1 MLLLTNNE
9 KFKQV
14 ESELS
19 SNKLSL
25 EYQDITYIEILQ
37 KARDMVHRGY
47 KLLTHPLYGS
57 VKPNET
63 LYRSIVL
70 EESKEFDMQSLL
82 LIEEAIAT
90 AEKFKKNKMT
100 PNWTESVK
108 DDFRVIDFDLI
119 KKTIDRILQI

>member
-9 KFKQV
+9 KFKQI
-14 ESELS
+14 ENELN
-19 SNKLSL
+19 SNKLNL
-25 EYQDITYIEILQ
+25 EYQDITYIEILE
-37 KARDMVHRGY
+37 KARDLIHKGY

-63 LYRSIVL
+63 LYRSVVL
-70 EESKEFDMQSLL
+70 EEAEEFDIQSLL
-82 LIEEAIAT
+82 LIEEAIVT

-108 DDFRVIDFDLI
+108 GDFRVIDFDLI
-119 KKTIDRILQI
+119 KKTIDRIFQ

>member
-9 KFKQV
+9 KFKQI
-14 ESELS
+14 ENELN
-19 SNKLSL
+19 SNKLNL
-25 EYQDITYIEILQ
+25 EYQDITYIEILE
-37 KARDMVHRGY
+37 KARDLIHKGY

-63 LYRSIVL
+63 LYRSVVL
-70 EESKEFDMQSLL
+70 EEAEEFDIQSLL
-82 LIEEAIAT
+82 LIEEAIVT

-100 PNWTESVK
+100 PNWTGSVK

-119 KKTIDRILQI
+119 KKTIDRIFQ

>member
-9 KFKQV
+9 KFKQI
-14 ESELS
+14 ENELN
-19 SNKLSL
+19 SNKLNL
-25 EYQDITYIEILQ
+25 EYQDITYIEILE
-37 KARDMVHRGY
+37 KARDLIHKGY

-63 LYRSIVL
+63 LYRSVVL
-70 EESKEFDMQSLL
+70 EEAEEFDIQSLL
-82 LIEEAIAT
+82 LIEEAIVT

-100 PNWTESVK
+100 PNWAESVK

-119 KKTIDRILQI
+119 KKTIDRIFQ

>member
-9 KFKQV
+9 KFKQI
-14 ESELS
+14 ENELN
-19 SNKLSL
+19 SNKLNL
-25 EYQDITYIEILQ
+25 EYQYITYIEILE
-37 KARDMVHRGY
+37 KARDLIHKGY

-63 LYRSIVL
+63 LYRSVVL
-70 EESKEFDMQSLL
+70 EEAEEFDIQSLL
-82 LIEEAIAT
+82 LIEEAIVT

-119 KKTIDRILQI
+119 KKTIDRIFQ

>member
-9 KFKQV
+9 KFKQI
-14 ESELS
+14 ENELN
-19 SNKLSL
+19 SNKLNL
-25 EYQDITYIEILQ
+25 EYQDITYIEILE
-37 KARDMVHRGY
+37 KARDLIHKGY

-63 LYRSIVL
+63 LYRSVVL
-70 EESKEFDMQSLL
+70 EEAEEFDIQSLL
-82 LIEEAIAT
+82 LIEEAIVT

-119 KKTIDRILQI
+119 KKTIDRIFQ

>member
-9 KFKQV
+9 KFKQI
-14 ESELS
+14 ENEFN
-19 SNKLSL
+19 SNKLNL
-25 EYQDITYIEILQ
+25 EYQDITYIEILE
-37 KARDMVHRGY
+37 KARDLIHKGY

-63 LYRSIVL
+63 LYRSVVL
-70 EESKEFDMQSLL
+70 EEAEEFDIQSLL
-82 LIEEAIAT
+82 LIEEAIVT

-119 KKTIDRILQI
+119 KKTIDRIFQ

>member
-9 KFKQV
+9 KFKQI
-14 ESELS
+14 ENELN
-19 SNKLSL
+19 SNKLNL
-25 EYQDITYIEILQ
+25 EYQDITYIEILE
-37 KARDMVHRGY
+37 KARDLIHKGY

-63 LYRSIVL
+63 LYRSVVL
-70 EESKEFDMQSLL
+70 EETEEFDIQSLL
-82 LIEEAIAT
+82 LIEEAIVT

-119 KKTIDRILQI
+119 KKTIDRIFQ

>member
-9 KFKQV
+9 KFKQI
-14 ESELS
+14 ENELN
-19 SNKLSL
+19 SNKLNL
-25 EYQDITYIEILQ
+25 EYQDITYIEILE
-37 KARDMVHRGY
+37 KSRDLIHKGY

-63 LYRSIVL
+63 LYRSVVL
-70 EESKEFDMQSLL
+70 EEAEEFDIQSLL
-82 LIEEAIAT
+82 LIEEAIVT

-119 KKTIDRILQI
+119 KKTIDRIFQ

>member
-9 KFKQV
+9 KFKQI
-14 ESELS
+14 ENELN
-19 SNKLSL
+19 SNKLNL
-25 EYQDITYIEILQ
+25 EYQDITYIEILE
-37 KARDMVHRGY
+37 KARDLIHKGY

-57 VKPNET
+57 VEPNET
-63 LYRSIVL
+63 LYRSVVL
-70 EESKEFDMQSLL
+70 EEAEEFDIQSLL
-82 LIEEAIAT
+82 LIEEAIVT

-119 KKTIDRILQI
+119 KKTIDRIFQ

>member
-9 KFKQV
+9 KFKQI
-14 ESELS
+14 ENELS
-19 SNKLSL
+19 SNKLNL
-25 EYQDITYIEILQ
+25 EYQDITYIEILER
-37 KARDMVHRGY
+37 ARDLIHKGY

-63 LYRSIVL
+63 LYRSVVL
-70 EESKEFDMQSLL
+70 EEAEEFDIQSLL
-82 LIEEAIAT
+82 LIEEAIVT

-119 KKTIDRILQI
+119 KKTIDRIFQ

>member
-9 KFKQV
+9 IFKQI
-14 ESELS
+14 ENELN
-19 SNKLSL
+19 SNKLNL
-25 EYQDITYIEILQ
+25 EYQDITYIEILE
-37 KARDMVHRGY
+37 KARDLIHKGY

-63 LYRSIVL
+63 LYRSVVL
-70 EESKEFDMQSLL
+70 EETEEFDIQSLL
-82 LIEEAIAT
+82 LIEEAIVT

-119 KKTIDRILQI
+119 KKTIDRIFQ

>member
-119 KKTIDRILQI
+119 KKAIDRILQI

>member
-9 KFKQV
+9 KFKQI
-14 ESELS
+14 ENELT
-19 SNKLSL
+19 SNKLNL
-25 EYQDITYIEILQ
+25 EYQDITYIEILE
-37 KARDMVHRGY
+37 KARDLIHKGY

-63 LYRSIVL
+63 LYRSVVL
-70 EESKEFDMQSLL
+70 EEAEEFDIQSLL
-82 LIEEAIAT
+82 LIEEAIVT

-119 KKTIDRILQI
+119 KKTIDRIFQ

>member
-9 KFKQV
+9 KFKQI
-14 ESELS
+14 ENELN
-19 SNKLSL
+19 SNKLNL
-25 EYQDITYIEILQ
+25 EYQDITYIEILE
-37 KARDMVHRGY
+37 KARELIHKGY

-63 LYRSIVL
+63 LYRSVVL
-70 EESKEFDMQSLL
+70 EEAEEFDIQSLL
-82 LIEEAIAT
+82 LIEEAIVT

-119 KKTIDRILQI
+119 KKTIDRIFQ

>member
-9 KFKQV
+9 KFKQI
-14 ESELS
+14 ENELN
-19 SNKLSL
+19 SNKLNL
-25 EYQDITYIEILQ
+25 EYQDITYIEILE
-37 KARDMVHRGY
+37 KARDLIHKGY

-63 LYRSIVL
+63 LYRSVVI
-70 EESKEFDMQSLL
+70 EETEEFDIQSLL
-82 LIEEAIAT
+82 LIEEAIVT

-119 KKTIDRILQI
+119 KKTIDRIFQ

>member
-9 KFKQV
+9 KFKQI
-14 ESELS
+14 ENELN
-19 SNKLSL
+19 SNKLNL
-25 EYQDITYIEILQ
+25 EYQDITYIEILE
-37 KARDMVHRGY
+37 KARDLIHKGY

-63 LYRSIVL
+63 LYRSVVL
-70 EESKEFDMQSLL
+70 EEAEEFDIQSLL
-82 LIEEAIAT
+82 LIEEAIVT

-108 DDFRVIDFDLI
+108 YDFRVIDFDLI
-119 KKTIDRILQI
+119 KKTIDRIFQ

>member
-9 KFKQV
+9 KFKQI
-14 ESELS
+14 ENELN
-19 SNKLSL
+19 SNKLNL
-25 EYQDITYIEILQ
+25 EYQDITYIKILE
-37 KARDMVHRGY
+37 KARDLIHKGY

-63 LYRSIVL
+63 LYRSVVL
-70 EESKEFDMQSLL
+70 EEAEEFDIQSLL
-82 LIEEAIAT
+82 LIEEAIVT

-108 DDFRVIDFDLI
+108 GDFRVIDFDLI
-119 KKTIDRILQI
+119 KKTIDRIFQ

>member
-9 KFKQV
+9 KFKQI
-14 ESELS
+14 ENELN
-19 SNKLSL
+19 SNKLNL
-25 EYQDITYIEILQ
+25 EYQDITYIEILE
-37 KARDMVHRGY
+37 KARDLIHKGY

-63 LYRSIVL
+63 LYRSVVL
-70 EESKEFDMQSLL
+70 EEAKEFDIQSLL
-82 LIEEAIAT
+82 LIEEAIVT

-119 KKTIDRILQI
+119 KKTIDRIFQ

>member
-9 KFKQV
+9 KFKQI
-14 ESELS
+14 ENELN
-19 SNKLSL
+19 SNKLNL
-25 EYQDITYIEILQ
+25 EYQDITYIEILE
-37 KARDMVHRGY
+37 KARDLIHKGY

-63 LYRSIVL
+63 LYRRVVL
-70 EESKEFDMQSLL
+70 EEAEEFDIQSLL
-82 LIEEAIAT
+82 LIEEAIVT

-119 KKTIDRILQI
+119 KKTIDRIFQ

>member
-9 KFKQV
+9 KFKQI
-14 ESELS
+14 ENELN
-19 SNKLSL
+19 SNKLNL
-25 EYQDITYIEILQ
+25 EYQDITYIEILE
-37 KARDMVHRGY
+37 KARDLIHKGY

-63 LYRSIVL
+63 LYRSVVL
-70 EESKEFDMQSLL
+70 EEAEEFDIQSLL
-82 LIEEAIAT
+82 LIEEAIVT

-119 KKTIDRILQI
+119 KKMIDRIFQ

>member
-9 KFKQV
+9 KFKQI
-14 ESELS
+14 ENELN
-19 SNKLSL
+19 SNKLNL
-25 EYQDITYIEILQ
+25 EYQDITYIEILV
-37 KARDMVHRGY
+37 KARDLIHKGY

-63 LYRSIVL
+63 LYRSVVL
-70 EESKEFDMQSLL
+70 EEAEEFDIQSLL
-82 LIEEAIAT
+82 LIEEAIVT

-119 KKTIDRILQI
+119 KKTIDRIFQ

>member
-9 KFKQV
+9 KFKQI
-14 ESELS
+14 ENELN
-19 SNKLSL
+19 SNKLNL
-25 EYQDITYIEILQ
+25 EYQDITYIEILE
-37 KARDMVHRGY
+37 KARDLIHKGY

-63 LYRSIVL
+63 LYRSVVL
-70 EESKEFDMQSLL
+70 EETEEFDIQSLL
-82 LIEEAIAT
+82 LIEEAIVT

-108 DDFRVIDFDLI
+108 GDFRVIDFDLI
-119 KKTIDRILQI
+119 KKKIDRIFQ

>member
-9 KFKQV
+9 KFKQI
-14 ESELS
+14 ENELN
-19 SNKLSL
+19 SNKLNL
-25 EYQDITYIEILQ
+25 EYQDITYIEILE
-37 KARDMVHRGY
+37 KARDLIHKGY
-47 KLLTHPLYGS
+47 KLLIHPLYGS

-63 LYRSIVL
+63 LYRSVVL
-70 EESKEFDMQSLL
+70 EEAEEFDIQSLL
-82 LIEEAIAT
+82 LIEEAIVT

-119 KKTIDRILQI
+119 KKTIDRIFQ

>member
-9 KFKQV
+9 KFKQI
-14 ESELS
+14 ENELN
-19 SNKLSL
+19 SNKLNL
-25 EYQDITYIEILQ
+25 EYQDITYIEILE
-37 KARDMVHRGY
+37 KARDLIHKGY

-63 LYRSIVL
+63 LYRSVVL
-70 EESKEFDMQSLL
+70 EEAEEFDIQSLL
-82 LIEEAIAT
+82 LIEQAIVT

-119 KKTIDRILQI
+119 KKTIDRIFQ

>member
-9 KFKQV
+9 KFKQI
-14 ESELS
+14 ENELN
-19 SNKLSL
+19 SNKLNL
-25 EYQDITYIEILQ
+25 EYQDITYIEILE
-37 KARDMVHRGY
+37 KARDLIHKGY

-57 VKPNET
+57 VKANET
-63 LYRSIVL
+63 LYRSVVL
-70 EESKEFDMQSLL
+70 EEAEEFDIQSLL
-82 LIEEAIAT
+82 LIEEAIVT

-119 KKTIDRILQI
+119 KKTIDRIFQ

>member
-9 KFKQV
+9 KFKQI
-14 ESELS
+14 ENELN
-19 SNKLSL
+19 SNKLNL
-25 EYQDITYIEILQ
+25 EYQDITYIEILE
-37 KARDMVHRGY
+37 KARDLIHKGY

-63 LYRSIVL
+63 LYRSVVL
-70 EESKEFDMQSLL
+70 EEAEEFDMQSLL
-82 LIEEAIAT
+82 LIEEAIVT

-119 KKTIDRILQI
+119 KKTIDRIFQ